1 MKKLAGAFV
10 IACSSIAWAAPPA
23 PLTTLKAI
31 HSLSHAEAA
40 KSPEAA
46 FEATVTYR
54 RANESNLFVQDGD
67 EAIYVYA
74 KTDFKMSPGDR
85 VLIRGKVHDTFRPIV
100 SADAVT
106 VLGRGAPITPVPA
119 TYDQL
124 IRSERDCMLVR
135 VTAKVQSA
143 DPVIS
148 SGQVTTH
155 MRLLLDGGI
164 VDVYVDKGDR
174 QVLNPM
180 LDAEVEA
187 VGVATARFDGKM
199 QQVGVGLAVSSLDEI
214 KVIKRSERDPWT
226 LPLTEMDHVLDTY
239 HVKNSSGRVRVHGT
253 ITYYQ
258 AGSAIVLQNGQKSL
272 WIMTTMEEPLQVG
285 YEADVTGFPDAH
297 FGFLTLV
304 GGEVQETGAYR
315 PVAALPVT
323 RSQLTASRN
332 VFDLVSVEGQVVSVV
347 HESAQ
352 DQYVLV
358 SEGQIF
364 SAIVRRSQV
373 GSAPPPPLKDIPAGA
388 RVRVTGIC
396 VLQNS
401 NPFEREVPYDI
412 LMRSPDDIAMV
423 ARPTWRNVRNLTIAV
438 SLLLVV
444 LIVVGARAW
453 VIERR
458 MRRHSASLAAVEQRR
473 SHILEDINGS
483 RPLTEILEQI
493 AELVSFKLGGAPS
506 WCQVADGAR
515 LGNVPPDVAKLRVA
529 HREIPARSGPALGTL
544 FAALRLGSAPTVN
557 EAETLSRG
565 VELATLAI
573 ETRRL
578 YSDLLHRSEFD
589 MLTDIGNRFSLEK
602 RLDAQ
607 IEKAHAHASI
617 FGLIYIDLDEFKQVN
632 DLYGHRI
639 GDLYLQ
645 EAALRMKRQLRSFD
659 TLARLGGDEFAALV
673 PRVRNRAEV
682 EEISLRLEQCFNAPF
697 ALEEVSL
704 RGAASVG
711 IALFPEDGKTKD
723 SLLNIADAAMYGKKR
738 GKRQAAGNAGSGE
751 MPTAQNSL

>member
-1 MKKLAGAFV
+1 MKKLTGAFV

-23 PLTTLKAI
+23 PLTTLRAI
-31 HSLSHAEAA
+31 HALSHAEAA
-40 KSPEAA
+40 KSPEVA
-46 FEATVTYR
+46 FKATVTYR
-54 RANESNLFVQDGD
+54 RANETNLFVQDGD
-67 EAIYVYA
+67 AAIYVYA
-74 KTDFKMSPGDR
+74 KTEFKMSPGDL

-148 SGQVTTH
+148 SDQLTTH
-155 MRLLLDGGI
+155 MRLLMDGGI
-164 VDVYVDKGDR
+164 VDVYVNDGDR
-174 QVLNPM
+174 KVLNPM
-180 LDAEVEA
+180 LDSEVEA

-199 QQVGVGLAVSSLDEI
+199 QQVGVGLAVRSLDEI
-214 KVIKRSERDPWT
+214 KVIKRPERDPWT
-226 LPLTEMDHVLDTY
+226 LPLTEMDKVLDTY
-239 HVKNSSGRVRVHGT
+239 HVMNSSGRVRVHGT

-258 AGSAIVLQNGQKSL
+258 AGSAIVLQNGPKSL
-272 WIMTTMEEPLQVG
+272 WIMTTMEEPLHVG
-285 YEADVTGFPDAH
+285 NEADVVGFPDAH

-304 GGEVQETGAYR
+304 GGEVQEKPAYH
-315 PVAALPVT
+315 PVAPLPVT

-347 HESAQ
+347 RENSL

-364 SAIVRRSQV
+364 SAILRRSQV
-373 GSAPPPPLKDIPAGA
+373 GSAPPPPLKDVPPGA

-401 NPFEREVPYDI
+401 NPFGREVPYDI
-412 LMRSPDDIAMV
+412 LLRSPDDIAMV
-423 ARPTWRNVRNLTIAV
+423 ARPSWRNVRNLTIAV
-438 SLLLVV
+438 GLLIVV
-444 LIVVGARAW
+444 LIAVGARAW
-453 VIERR
+453 IIERR
-458 MRRHSASLAAVEQRR
+458 MRRQSASLAAIEQRR
-473 SHILEDINGS
+473 SRILEDINGS
-483 RPLTEILEQI
+483 RPLTEILGQI
-493 AELVSFKLGGAPS
+493 AELVRFKLGGAPC

-515 LGNVPPDVAKLRVA
+515 LGTVPSDLTKMRVV
-529 HREIPARSGPALGTL
+529 HQEIPARSGSQLGAL
-544 FAALRLGSAPTVN
+544 FATFRLGSAPNAN
-557 EAETLSRG
+557 EAEALSMG

-573 ETRRL
+573 EARRL

-589 MLTDIGNRFSLEK
+589 LLTDIGNRFSLEK
-602 RLDAQ
+602 LLDAQ
-607 IEKAHAHASI
+607 IEKAHTHASI

-645 EAALRMKRQLRSFD
+645 EVALRMKGQLRSFD

-673 PRVRNRAEV
+673 PVVRNRAQVEDIALRLENCFNV
-682 EEISLRLEQCFNAPF
+682 PFTFEEISLR
-697 ALEEVSL
+697 
-704 RGAASVG
+704 GTASVG
-711 IALFPEDGKTKD
+711 ISLFPDDGKTKD
-723 SLLNIADAAMYGKKR
+723 SLLNTADAAMYERKK
-738 GKRQAAGNAGSGE
+738 GKRQAPGNAATGE
-751 MPTAQNSL
+751 